1 MDPSSNHLE
10 RPDVVAAIRGGD
22 PEQPMEAEPDI
33 AGSSHT
39 EALFWRGVYREIL
52 TLEESVLA
60 RIRHLMLA
68 QSETSKREVEISN
81 VPVIVAQVERF
92 RARLGFWEARLR
104 VVEPAGDAAGR

>member
-1 MDPSSNHLE
+1 MDTRKNQYD

-22 PEQPMEAEPDI
+22 PGQPMETEPDI
-33 AGSSHT
+33 AGSSQT

-68 QSETSKREVEISN
+68 QSETSRREVEISN

-92 RARLGFWEARLR
+92 RARLGYWEARLR
-104 VVEPAGDAAGR
+104 VVEAGG